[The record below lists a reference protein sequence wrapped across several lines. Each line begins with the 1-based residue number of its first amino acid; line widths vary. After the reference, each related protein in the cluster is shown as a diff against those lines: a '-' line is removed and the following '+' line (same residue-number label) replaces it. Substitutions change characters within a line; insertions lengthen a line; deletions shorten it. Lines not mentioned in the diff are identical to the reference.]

1 MFEIEMFNSRD
12 YLHNEKII
20 KEVQVTTLYKQMVL
34 FFKSIGTRRRT
45 HQAIMHTVKK
55 AREEED
61 MDFRE
66 ALDYAKVSYPKKNP
80 NRR

>member
-1 MFEIEMFNSRD
+1 MER
-12 YLHNEKII
+12 YLELSTQWKNHKRSSSNYL
-20 KEVQVTTLYKQMVL
+20 VQANGS

-80 NRR
+80 NRRWTW

>member
-1 MFEIEMFNSRD
+1 
-12 YLHNEKII
+12 
-20 KEVQVTTLYKQMVL
+20 
-34 FFKSIGTRRRT
+34 
-45 HQAIMHTVKK
+45 MHTVKK

-61 MDFRE
+61 MDFRAE